1 MTQVQFNNALVGIQE
16 KLHFY
21 ALRLTTEQ
29 DKAKD
34 LVQETLLKALSY
46 RKKFRH
52 NTNFAAWVHTIMRN
66 TFINEYRRKKKI
78 QVTNKD
84 VKDDYPIQQWDKI
97 SFPAPD
103 VFYGL
108 TEIEKSVD
116 ALSDEYRIPLS
127 MFLNGFKYQEIA
139 DKLELPLGTVK
150 SRIFFSRKILK
161 RTLNEYIAN

>member
-1 MTQVQFNNALVGIQE
+1 MTQIQFNEALYGLKNKLKYYALSLTAEEEQANDLIQE
-16 KLHFY
+16 TFF
-21 ALRLTTEQ
+21 
-29 DKAKD
+29 
-34 LVQETLLKALSY
+34 KALKY
-46 RKKFRH
+46 RKNFSH
-52 NTNFAAWVHTIMRN
+52 NSNFKGWVFTIMRN

-84 VKDDYPIQQWDKI
+84 VKVDYSIQQWDKI

-103 VFYGL
+103 IFYGI
-108 TEIEKSVD
+108 TEIEKSID

-139 DKLELPLGTVK
+139 DKLKLPLGTVK